1 MPMSAPPRQEAFREP
16 ASLPSLSAA
25 RVVQTALTVPAV
37 VPTRT
42 SLRVGIV
49 AENYFPTLGG
59 IQEHLRHL
67 RNFLTA
73 AGAEVTIITG
83 APRVDAA
90 MPGPRDADDHVV
102 RLGAAMQYGVGGTF
116 THATFGPGVAVRMR
130 RLLAEKQFDVL
141 NIHGPCD
148 VGLPTLANTLFAGP
162 KVATLHSCFPH
173 SWVRNLAIPYYRW
186 VFGRSA
192 GVIAVSDATR
202 DAMARYAR
210 FDANV
215 IPNGVDCA
223 YWERGRRNGR
233 YADASSRTLVYLG
246 RLEARNGFDLL
257 LDAFIQ
263 VARTRDDV
271 RLLVAG
277 DGPERAGYEAAV
289 PAALRDRVR
298 FLGALYD
305 ERPDLFASADMMVLP
320 ARAVGF
326 SILVLEAFAA
336 GLPVVSLPAIGVR
349 QAGDHWRNVVLA
361 EQPTADCL
369 AAAIAANLDRDHA
382 ARVTSGRQIAA
393 DYDWSR
399 IGPRILDVLTQAA
412 GARDQHVGA

>member
-1 MPMSAPPRQEAFREP
+1 MPTPAPPRLEAFREP
-16 ASLPSLSAA
+16 ASAVSAIVPELTPAAGA
-25 RVVQTALTVPAV
+25 RS
-37 VPTRT
+37 

-67 RNFLTA
+67 RKFLRA

-83 APRVDAA
+83 TPRVDPGT
-90 MPGPRDADDHVV
+90 PGPRDAEQDVV
-102 RLGAAMQYGVGGTF
+102 RLGRAMQYGTGGTF
-116 THATFGPGVAVRMR
+116 TQATFGPGVALRLR
-130 RLLAEKQFDVL
+130 RLLAEKRFDVL

-148 VGLPTLANTLFAGP
+148 PGLPTLASSLFRGP

-173 SWVRNLAIPYYRW
+173 SSVRHLAAPYYRW
-186 VFGRSA
+186 VFRRQT
-192 GVIAVSDATR
+192 GVIAVSEATR
-202 DAMARYAR
+202 DAMARYVR

-223 YWERGRRNGR
+223 YWAQGRRSAR
-233 YADASSRTLVYLG
+233 YADPGARTLVYLG

-277 DGPERAGYEAAV
+277 DGPERARYEAAV
-289 PAALRDRVR
+289 PLHLRPRIR
-298 FLGALYD
+298 FLGALYE

-361 EQPTADCL
+361 DEATADSL
-369 AAAIAANLDRDHA
+369 ATAIASNLDRDHA
-382 ARVTSGRQIAA
+382 ARVTAGRQIAA

-399 IGPRILDVLTQAA
+399 IGPRILEVLTRAA
-412 GARDQHVGA
+412 GERDNGAGAA